1 MELLGLGTVEKRG
14 KAKWRLRVTI
24 KDNKGRI
31 DRLDKTVEARNK
43 TEAKL
48 LLDQWKHELV
58 GADLDYRSH
67 KVTVKEYLMDY
78 LEHCKTSRGL
88 SKNTMRGYTDMANNY
103 IIPHLGDCLMVELT
117 PIQLEEFFK
126 QQMKSGGRNGGA
138 LSANTCHKTFSFFK
152 MALRRAV
159 YLRIIPENPCEQLKG
174 PSVKQAEKHA
184 LTEDELARMFELM
197 KGCPDRQFA
206 IALRI
211 SAATG
216 MRRGEICGLTWG
228 DIDLDKGIV
237 DVNKA
242 LIELK
247 KSESD
252 TGKASVEI
260 KETKTAGSTRKIT
273 LDKDTVEFLKAE
285 KEAQRLTLAFYH
297 VKQTDKTPVACDFR
311 GNWYRPSCF
320 TSAFIAFRNDH
331 GFDGIRLHDL
341 RHTQATL
348 LLKNGEDIL
357 TVSRRLG
364 HAKAS
369 TTLDVY
375 GHVLPGMDKQAAELF
390 GNVVAR
396 AGEKQG

>member
-1 MELLGLGTVEKRG
+1 MELLGPGTVEKRG
-14 KAKWRLRVTI
+14 KTRWRLRVTI

-31 DRLDKTVEARNK
+31 DRLDKSVEARNK

-58 GADLDYRSH
+58 GADLDYRSR
-67 KVTVKEYLMDY
+67 KITVKEYLEDF
-78 LEHCKTSRGL
+78 LEYCRTNKSL
-88 SKNTMRGYTDMANNY
+88 SKTTLRGYTDMANNRL
-103 IIPHLGDCLMVELT
+103 IPYLGDCLMIELT
-117 PIQLEEFFK
+117 PYQIEEFFK
-126 QQMKSGGRNGGA
+126 EQLQSGGRNGGA
-138 LSANTCHKTFSFFK
+138 LSASTCRKTFSFFK
-152 MALRRAV
+152 TALKRAV
-159 YLRIIPENPCEQLKG
+159 YLEIILRNPCELLSG
-174 PSVKQAEKHA
+174 PSVKRAEKHS
-184 LTEDELARMFELM
+184 LSEKELARMYELM

-216 MRRGEICGLTWG
+216 MRRGEICGLTWD

-242 LIELK
+242 LIELN
-247 KSESD
+247 KSESK

-260 KETKTAGSTRKIT
+260 KETKTTGSTRKIT
-273 LDKDTVEFLKAE
+273 LDHDTVEFLKAE

-297 VKQTDKTPVACDFR
+297 VKQTGKTPVACDFR

-348 LLKNGEDIL
+348 LLKNGENIH
-357 TVSRRLG
+357 TVSRRLS

-375 GHVLPGMDKQAAELF
+375 GHVLPGMDKEAAELF

-396 AGEKQG
+396 AGKE